1 MTWSVGHREM
11 RMSAEVLMSCFFAT
25 GASVV
30 EGDERFV
37 ADVIEMLDILA

>member
-1 MTWSVGHREM
+1 
-11 RMSAEVLMSCFFAT
+11 MSCFFAT